1 MERYGIVIPAE
12 GDAILLRCWPG
23 EGFSLK
29 EMQDMVEGPIEVV
42 PAALNEGW
50 AREPD
55 NVSVVLVINEEGKL
69 QNLPVN
75 EDATDLTTLL
85 YDQIVGNAILLLAR
99 GEELIGLKREAAEN
113 IMRKWGLVKE
123 DRK

>member
-1 MERYGIVIPAE
+1 
-12 GDAILLRCWPG
+12 
-23 EGFSLK
+23 
-29 EMQDMVEGPIEVV
+29 MVEGPIEVV

-99 GEELIGLKREAAEN
+99 GEELIGLKKEAAEN

-123 DRK
+123 D

>member
-12 GDAILLRCWPG
+12 GDAILRQCRLG